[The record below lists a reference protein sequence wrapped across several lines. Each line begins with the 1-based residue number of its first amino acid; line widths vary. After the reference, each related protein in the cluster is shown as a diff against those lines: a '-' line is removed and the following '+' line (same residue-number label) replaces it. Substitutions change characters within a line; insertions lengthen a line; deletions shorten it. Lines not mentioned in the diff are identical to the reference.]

1 MRVLQIGLLSFC
13 IASCQFDRS
22 LIKDEASNPQR
33 IVRYDRIVDDY
44 VSTGNI
50 ALWQRMN
57 TEFPRETRVLIENVL
72 RLGRADQE
80 GIEDS
85 LRAFYNNPTLTQLR
99 KDVAQR
105 FEDLTPYEKELKQ
118 AFARLKGE
126 QSSFVTP
133 RIYAQNS
140 AFNQSIVVGD
150 SLLGISLDKYLGT
163 NYPSYKKYFYE
174 NQRVTMEP
182 SRMVQECIFFYLA
195 QQFPLHKQ
203 VKEFTLGNMILH
215 QGKLGWIVSQLID
228 RKPLDVAAYQA
239 ATKKWYTQHESY
251 CWNILRQPPMWNTTD
266 SMLCK
271 SVMMTSDAHPYFKD
285 AHSRG
290 VGLWVGMQ
298 IVDSY
303 MQQHP
308 EISLDSLL
316 HFTDYQRM
324 LNESKYQQ

>member
-1 MRVLQIGLLSFC
+1 MRALQIGLLSLC

-163 NYPSYKKYFYE
+163 NYPSYKNTFTKT
-174 NQRVTMEP
+174 NVSPWSLRV
-182 SRMVQECIFFYLA
+182 
-195 QQFPLHKQ
+195 
-203 VKEFTLGNMILH
+203 
-215 QGKLGWIVSQLID
+215 W
-228 RKPLDVAAYQA
+228 
-239 ATKKWYTQHESY
+239 
-251 CWNILRQPPMWNTTD
+251 
-266 SMLCK
+266 CK
-271 SVMMTSDAHPYFKD
+271 SVYS
-285 AHSRG
+285 S
-290 VGLWVGMQ
+290 
-298 IVDSY
+298 I
-303 MQQHP
+303 
-308 EISLDSLL
+308 
-316 HFTDYQRM
+316 
-324 LNESKYQQ
+324 